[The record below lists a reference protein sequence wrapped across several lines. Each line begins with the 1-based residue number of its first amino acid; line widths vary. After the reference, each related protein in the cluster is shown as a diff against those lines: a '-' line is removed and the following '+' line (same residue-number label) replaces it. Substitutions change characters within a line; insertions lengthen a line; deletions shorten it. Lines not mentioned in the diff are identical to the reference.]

1 VHGHDTK
8 TLQAA
13 VRGRAGSDLKL
24 LAVTVLTSLGPSDL
38 EEQGIALAPRDL
50 VLRRAKL
57 ALEAGFDG
65 VVASGQEAGAI
76 RAASGSNFLIVTP
89 GIRLPGGDAGDQS
102 RVTTP
107 QDALRAGADHIVV
120 GRPITAA
127 PDPRAAAE
135 TFVAQIADA

>member
-1 VHGHDTK
+1 
-8 TLQAA
+8 
-13 VRGRAGSDLKL
+13 VR
-24 LAVTVLTSLGPSDL
+24 
-38 EEQGIALAPRDL
+38 
-50 VLRRAKL
+50 
-57 ALEAGFDG
+57 
-65 VVASGQEAGAI
+65 AI
-76 RAASGSNFLIVTP
+76 RAASGSKFLIVTP
-89 GIRLPGGDAGDQS
+89 GIRLPGGDVGDQS